1 MITKRKAGR
10 PLGTVSTRKPLTPPR
25 KILRL
30 PDVAA
35 YLNMSESHIK
45 AAVRAGNFPQPFL
58 IMKGGRIYGWWEE
71 DILNYLNERAAS

>member
-1 MITKRKAGR
+1 
-10 PLGTVSTRKPLTPPR
+10 
-25 KILRL
+25 
-30 PDVAA
+30 
-35 YLNMSESHIK
+35 MSESHIK